1 MYPVLRVILA
11 IDPGTTGAMAL
22 FHDDKL
28 HEARRLPIM
37 SREVSRNRRCK
48 ETGKVK
54 SVKGVANSLDMHAL
68 SHYARDA
75 AAACP
80 GAARFAVIEKQEGRR
95 PETESAGAAQLGT
108 LMRLF
113 GQCEG
118 VLIGRGWDV
127 VTPRPADWKRHFGTK
142 IDKDRSRALAAE
154 RWPFLDL
161 KTKKSADI
169 AEACLLGAW
178 WLETQR

>member
-1 MYPVLRVILA
+1 MVMRVILA

-22 FHDDKL
+22 FHDDRL
-28 HEARRLPIM
+28 EMVRRLPI
-37 SREVSRNRRCK
+37 VSRAVNRQRK
-48 ETGKVK
+48 DKATGEMKA
-54 SVKGVANSLDMHAL
+54 VKGSANSLDVPAL
-68 SHYARDA
+68 ARFVRQA
-75 AAACP
+75 SQEHP
-80 GAARFAVIEKQEGRR
+80 GAALVGVIEHQQGRG
-95 PETESAGAAQLGT
+95 PEKERGGSAQMGT

-127 VTPRPADWKRHFGTK
+127 ITVPPASWKRHFRLDG
-142 IDKDRSRALAAE
+142 DKDKARAIAAE
-154 RWPFLDL
+154 RWPILDL

>member
-1 MYPVLRVILA
+1 MVMRVILA

-22 FHDDKL
+22 FHDDRL
-28 HEARRLPIM
+28 EMVRRLPIV
-37 SREVSRNRRCK
+37 SREVTRQRG
-48 ETGKVK
+48 GKA
-54 SVKGVANSLDMHAL
+54 VKGRANSLDVKAL
-68 SHYARDA
+68 ARFA
-75 AAACP
+75 RLSAQEHP
-80 GAARFAVIEKQEGRR
+80 GAALVGVIEKQEGRR

-154 RWPFLDL
+154 RWPTLDL

>member
-1 MYPVLRVILA
+1 MVMRVILA

-22 FHDDKL
+22 FHDDL
-28 HEARRLPIM
+28 LYEARRLPI
-37 SREVSRNRRCK
+37 VSRIVERRRK
-48 ETGKVK
+48 DKKTGEMKT
-54 SVKGVANSLDMHAL
+54 VKGTANSLDMHAL
-68 SHYARDA
+68 SYYAREA
-75 AAACP
+75 AERCP

-118 VLIGRGWDV
+118 VLVGRGWTV

-142 IDKDRSRALAAE
+142 IDKDRSRALAAQ
-154 RWPFLDL
+154 RWPTLDL